1 MKVIEIIK
9 QGYPTQMYTSIHDDD
24 GDQRILIIDD
34 ERGGKVELHG
44 KEIGELYKA
53 IKPPLAG
60 R

>member
-1 MKVIEIIK
+1 MKVVEIIK
-9 QGYPTQMYTSIHDDD
+9 QWHPTQMYASVH
-24 GDQRILIIDD
+24 DD

-53 IKPPLAG
+53 IKPAMAG

>member
-9 QGYPTQMYTSIHDDD
+9 QWHPTQMYMSIHDD
-24 GDQRILIIDD
+24 DD

-44 KEIGELYKA
+44 KEIGELYQA
-53 IKPPLAG
+53 IKPTMAG